1 MASGGAS
8 RHRKFSRLLRAFAA
22 DPIGVSRAF
31 PGLIGQRRGSDRH
44 HEVDE
49 AWEAH
54 FHALL
59 GAPWPCPEG
68 PLLDE
73 LVADIAAFLTARGI
87 GYGRGTYGPFS
98 DADASLCR
106 AVWCT
111 VLHTQP
117 EVVIETG
124 VGHGVTTRIVLEAL
138 ERSGRG
144 QLWSIDLP
152 YPLDHRL
159 RAQTGA
165 AVPDECRA
173 RWSYLE
179 GSSRQRLPPLVK
191 EVGHVETFIHDSLH
205 TARNTVFELDQ
216 AASVMSPGG
225 VMIVDDIRMHDGF
238 AIFARGHP
246 EYRTITCPSADRIGM
261 FGIAVNMPQ
270 APEATRSGRS
280 PGS

>member
-1 MASGGAS
+1 M
-8 RHRKFSRLLRAFAA
+8 RLLRTFAA
-22 DPIGVSRAF
+22 DPIGMSRAL
-31 PGLIGQRRGSDRH
+31 PGLIEQRRGLDRH
-44 HEVDE
+44 HDVDE
-49 AWEAH
+49 AWEVH
-54 FHALL
+54 LHALL
-59 GAPWPCPEG
+59 GAPWPCPERL
-68 PLLDE
+68 LLDE
-73 LVADIAAFLTARGI
+73 LVADIAASLIARGL

-124 VGHGVTTRIVLEAL
+124 VARGVTSRIVLEAL
-138 ERSGRG
+138 GRSGRG
-144 QLWSIDLP
+144 HLWSIDLP
-152 YPLDHRL
+152 YALDHRL
-159 RAQTGA
+159 QAQTGA
-165 AVPDECRA
+165 AVPDACRA

-216 AASVMSPGG
+216 VASVMSQGG

-238 AIFARGHP
+238 AIFARRHP
-246 EYRTITCPSADRIGM
+246 GYRTITCPSADRIGM
-261 FGIAVNMPQ
+261 FGIAVN
-270 APEATRSGRS
+270 AASA
-280 PGS
+280 

>member
-1 MASGGAS
+1 MALGGAS
-8 RHRKFSRLLRAFAA
+8 RHRKFLRLLRAFAA
-22 DPIGVSRAF
+22 DPIGVSRAL
-31 PGLIGQRRGSDRH
+31 PGLVEQRRGLARPY
-44 HEVDE
+44 EVDE

-54 FHALL
+54 LHALL
-59 GAPWPCPEG
+59 GAPWPCPER

-73 LVADIAAFLTARGI
+73 LVADIGASLSARGL

-98 DADASLCR
+98 DGDISLGR

-111 VLHTQP
+111 ILHTRP
-117 EVVIETG
+117 EIVIETG
-124 VGHGVTTRIVLEAL
+124 VAHGVTSRIVLEAL
-138 ERSGRG
+138 GRRDRG
-144 QLWSIDLP
+144 HLWSIDLP
-152 YPLDHRL
+152 YALDHGL
-159 RAQTGA
+159 RTQTGA

-238 AIFARGHP
+238 TTFARRHP
-246 EYRTITCPSADRIGM
+246 GYRTIKCPSADRLGM
-261 FGIAVNMPQ
+261 FGIAVNAADRPLSASR
-270 APEATRSGRS
+270 APPAS
-280 PGS
+280 